1 MYLPETPKTLGG
13 KAVWLIDRIREDQ
26 YERAAV
32 KSKNPEKLKKIIVS
46 SKRFPTY
53 RAAIERL
60 DKLMSRNDFLVFIS
74 GTKCFF
80 NRDDLK
86 RINLTSSEIDELVAI
101 NKDKIL
107 HGDLTPFYNFLL
119 INTYD
124 KEIIE
129 KYKDKS
135 WLDIPVRIILAKHY
149 YTDRFDMLSFLAAL
163 YFEYADEFN
172 VITLKF
178 TADEVYNEIMRF
190 DPTDEERAKLRKLF
204 VKDIF
209 TYGKSKLSSK
219 LLKGFAAESETD
231 LIAAKRLFDSND
243 GYLEF

>member
-1 MYLPETPKTLGG
+1 MYLPETTKTLGG

-46 SKRFPTY
+46 SDCLSTY
-53 RAAIERL
+53 REAIKRL
-60 DKLMSRNDFLVFIS
+60 EKFIPRKEFLVFIS
-74 GTKCFF
+74 GTKCFL
-80 NRDDLK
+80 NRNDFK

-101 NKDKIL
+101 NKDRIL
-107 HGDLTPFYNFLL
+107 HNDLTPFYNFLL
-119 INTYD
+119 VNTHD

-149 YTDRFDMLSFLAAL
+149 YTDRFELLSSLTAL
-163 YFEYADEFN
+163 YYEYADEFN

-178 TADEVYNEIMRF
+178 IADEVYDEIIRLN
-190 DPTDEERAKLRKLF
+190 PTDEERAKLRKLF
-204 VKDIF
+204 AKDIF
-209 TYGKSKLSSK
+209 TFRESKLSSY
-219 LLKGFAAESETD
+219 FHRAT
-231 LIAAKRLFDSND
+231 SNT
-243 GYLEF
+243 